1 MSSIC
6 LIFSKI
12 KVASMEKNY
21 QVRRQSELIHGSK
34 TYLIHEKLQFH
45 AQSPNTF
52 KTVFSSCFSWA
63 LWITVLWFAECSWFF
78 FNIKQYWYIFFP
90 NNDKQVDW
98 TYFFFNFTRKIHIL
112 ITKKKKKKHCAKFGF
127 FNFIQPR
134 LLFHESNHF
143 SVFINSDLELL
154 LSTRTIFSLYPY
166 K

>member
-98 TYFFFNFTRKIHIL
+98 TYFFLNFTRKITIL
-112 ITKKKKKKHCAKFGF
+112 ITKKKKKNIVQNLDSLILYNLDYCFMKVITF
-127 FNFIQPR
+127 QY
-134 LLFHESNHF
+134 LLTQ
-143 SVFINSDLELL
+143 I
-154 LSTRTIFSLYPY
+154 
-166 K
+166 

>member
-12 KVASMEKNY
+12 KVASVEKNY

-78 FNIKQYWYIFFP
+78 LISSSIDIFFFQIMI
-90 NNDKQVDW
+90 NKLIGLI
-98 TYFFFNFTRKIHIL
+98 FFLNFTRKIHIL
-112 ITKKKKKKHCAKFGF
+112 HITKNKTKQNNVQNLDSLILYNLDYCFMKVITF
-127 FNFIQPR
+127 QY
-134 LLFHESNHF
+134 LLTQ
-143 SVFINSDLELL
+143 I
-154 LSTRTIFSLYPY
+154 
-166 K
+166 